1 MAFVEAGFGK
11 SFAALRPIPAE
22 ALGDRLPAPDA
33 GALYVIGG
41 GDSWLRQQTMRRLAG
56 HHLGPKPAP
65 FRLRR
70 FDGRAASADQVV
82 STTRTVSFSGGPVVL
97 IENGLRIAQPPA
109 SATRLAGVVVDLL
122 QSPPGRA
129 VIILEWEQNPDRRRK
144 DWKALA
150 GALSDAV
157 SRGVAYAVDCD
168 APPAARMTTWIRRTA
183 RARGLN
189 LPEQGAELLFER
201 FGRELRQQVNE
212 IEKLAL
218 YAGSDQGGDVS
229 LEDMEQVLGG
239 GSVQDRF
246 RFTDALQ
253 AGRTESALASLELL
267 LRDGESPQALMALL
281 YRLVT
286 QIQLAQAHRGEEPL
300 YQVLRVPRRVADD
313 LARAARRFQPAELRA
328 LLRHFAEM
336 DLRMKTTR
344 IPDRAALSSLALL
357 LGTQGERHE
366 NPMAPRRLTEPLK

>member
-1 MAFVEAGFGK
+1 MAFAEAGFGK
-11 SFAALRPIPAE
+11 AFAALNPVPAE
-22 ALGDRLPAPDA
+22 KIADRLPAPDA
-33 GALYVIGG
+33 GALYVVGG
-41 GDSWLRQQTMRRLAG
+41 ADSWLRQATLRKLAE
-56 HHLGPKPAP
+56 HHLGEPPAP

-82 STTRTVSFSGGPVVL
+82 SATRTVSFSGGPVVL
-97 IENGLRIAQPPA
+97 IENALRIAQPPA
-109 SATRLAGVVVDLL
+109 RAPGLSGVIAELL
-122 QSPPGRA
+122 DRPPGRA
-129 VIILEWEQNPDRRRK
+129 VIALEWERNPDRRRK

-150 GALSDAV
+150 ASLKGAVAGGGALL
-157 SRGVAYAVDCD
+157 VDCD
-168 APPAARMTTWIRRTA
+168 APPPARMTNWIRRTA
-183 RARGLN
+183 RERGLN
-189 LPEQGAELLFER
+189 LPEQGADLLFER

-212 IEKLAL
+212 IEKLAV
-218 YAGSDQGGDVS
+218 YASGDQGGEVT
-229 LEDMEQVLGG
+229 LQDMERVLGG

-253 AGRTESALASLELL
+253 AGRTEAALSSLEAL

-300 YQVLRVPRRVADD
+300 TEVLRVPRRVADD
-313 LARAARRFQPAELRA
+313 LERAARRFSPAELRA
-328 LLRHFAEM
+328 MLRQLAEM

-357 LGTQGERHE
+357 LGRVSSG
-366 NPMAPRRLTEPLK
+366 ARRRGA

>member
-1 MAFVEAGFGK
+1 MAFAEAGFGK
-11 SFAALRPIPAE
+11 TFAALRPIPAAE
-22 ALGDRLPAPDA
+22 TTGRLPTPDS
-33 GALYVIGG
+33 GALYIVGG
-41 GDSWLRQQTMRRLAG
+41 GDSWLRQQTMRMLAG
-56 HHLGPKPAP
+56 HHLGEKPAP

-70 FDGRAASADQVV
+70 FDGRTATADQVV
-82 STTRTVSFSGGPVVL
+82 SATRTVSFSGGPVVL

-109 SATRLAGVVVDLL
+109 SAKGLAGVLVEIV
-122 QSPPGRA
+122 QTPPGRA
-129 VIILEWEQNPDRRRK
+129 VIALEWERNPDRRRK
-144 DWKALA
+144 DWKALL
-150 GALSDAV
+150 GALTDAV
-157 SRGVAYAVDCD
+157 SRGGAYVLDCD

-183 RARGLN
+183 RERGLN

-218 YAGSDQGGDVS
+218 YAGDDQEGDIS

-253 AGRTESALASLELL
+253 AGRTEAALASLELL

-281 YRLVT
+281 YRLVI
-286 QIQLAQAHRGEEPL
+286 QIQLAQAHRGDEPL
-300 YQVLRVPRRVADD
+300 YEVLRVPRRVADD
-313 LARAARRFQPAELRA
+313 LARAAGRFQPAELRA
-328 LLRHFAEM
+328 ILRQLAEM

-357 LGTQGERHE
+357 LGTPGERRG
-366 NPMAPRRLTEPLK
+366 AGRST

>member
-11 SFAALRPIPAE
+11 TFAALKPVPAE
-22 ALGDRLPAPDA
+22 MMADSLPAPEA
-33 GALYVIGG
+33 GAFYVVGG
-41 GDSWLRQQTMRRLAG
+41 ADGWLRQRTLRKLAE
-56 HHLGPKPAP
+56 HHLGEPPAP

-70 FDGRAASADQVV
+70 FDGRTSGADQVV
-82 STTRTVSFSGGPVVL
+82 SATRTVSFSGAPVVL

-109 SATRLAGVVVDLL
+109 RATGLSGVMLELL
-122 QSPPGRA
+122 DRPPGRA
-129 VIILEWEQNPDRRRK
+129 VIALEWERNPDRRRK

-150 GALSDAV
+150 AALGGAVAAGGALV
-157 SRGVAYAVDCD
+157 LDCD
-168 APPAARMTTWIRRTA
+168 APPVARMTHWIRRTA
-183 RARGLN
+183 RERGLN

-212 IEKLAL
+212 IEKLAV
-218 YAGSDQGGDVS
+218 YASGDEGGDVT
-229 LEDMEQVLGG
+229 LQDMEQVLGG

-253 AGRTESALASLELL
+253 AGRTDAALSSLESL

-300 YQVLRVPRRVADD
+300 AQVLRVPRRVADD
-313 LARAARRFQPAELRA
+313 LGRAARRFRPAELRA
-328 LLRHFAEM
+328 MLRQLAEM
-336 DLRMKTTR
+336 DLRLKTTR
-344 IPDRAALSSLALL
+344 VPDRAALSSLALL
-357 LGTQGERHE
+357 FGRAAAG
-366 NPMAPRRLTEPLK
+366 APPRGG